1 MLLTNTMS
9 QFRKKER
16 KKEGKIFTWNEAIF
30 FFFQFKKIFSDFFQ
44 VMAKLHFL
52 NSCKVI
58 NLECISSPASDKN
71 KDYSSRAFNLRV
83 VFVCKKINVFS
94 KNINMAIRMYSRAF
108 IWVYRLT
115 FLIWFKYKSSLVM
128 KNIVLSSLWTRKTT
142 IPRHYNPHNVNW
154 RCICS
159 SQTHFRKYKI
169 KYQRLWNCTTLEMN

>member
-1 MLLTNTMS
+1 MRR
-9 QFRKKER
+9 F
-16 KKEGKIFTWNEAIF
+16 F

-108 IWVYRLT
+108 I
-115 FLIWFKYKSSLVM
+115 
-128 KNIVLSSLWTRKTT
+128 
-142 IPRHYNPHNVNW
+142 
-154 RCICS
+154 
-159 SQTHFRKYKI
+159 
-169 KYQRLWNCTTLEMN
+169 